1 MAIARKVLAI
11 IVLSA
16 GITAGAV
23 VGFLWA
29 DLMWPAVAAD
39 NYNSRHALRA
49 LCLVIFGGLGLWWLI
64 VWPFAWLSERID
76 PAPEGKT
83 E

>member
-1 MAIARKVLAI
+1 MPVLRQILAI
-11 IVLSA
+11 VILA
-16 GITAGAV
+16 TGITAGAV

-29 DLMWPAVAAD
+29 DVMWPAVAAD

-49 LCLVIFGGLGLWWLI
+49 LALDVIGEIVLWWL
-64 VWPFAWLSERID
+64 VAWPFKWLSERIN
-76 PAPEGKT
+76 PSARGRT

>member
-1 MAIARKVLAI
+1 MSVLRQILAIVVLA
-11 IVLSA
+11 V

-49 LCLVIFGGLGLWWLI
+49 LALDVIGAIALWW
-64 VWPFAWLSERID
+64 VVSWPFRWLSERID
-76 PAPEGKT
+76 PPARGRT

>member
-1 MAIARKVLAI
+1 MSVLRQTLAIVVLAT
-11 IVLSA
+11 

-29 DLMWPAVAAD
+29 DLIWPAVAAD
-39 NYNSRHALRA
+39 NYNGRHALRA
-49 LCLVIFGGLGLWWLI
+49 LALDVLGAIALWWL
-64 VWPFAWLSERID
+64 VFWPFARLSEWINPSSQGR
-76 PAPEGKT
+76 T